1 MGQSIG
7 RNLVVKKGATAIA
20 SIRTKTVTINNE
32 PVDITTDDS
41 DGFRTLLDIVGQQ
54 SIDLSIEGL
63 TDNPSLRIAILTPGT
78 ILLDDI
84 TIVYPN
90 GGIISGDFALTTFEE
105 AGTYNDAVTF
115 SGTLQSSGEYTY
127 MP

>member
-1 MGQSIG
+1 MAQSIG

-41 DGFRTLLDIVGQQ
+41 DGFRTLLSIVGQQ

-63 TDNPSLRIAILTPGT
+63 TDDATLRAAILSPGT
-78 ILLDDI
+78 ILLTDI

-90 GGIISGDFALTTFEE
+90 GGIIAGDFALTTYEE

-127 MP
+127 TP

>member
-1 MGQSIG
+1 MAQSIG

-63 TDNPSLRIAILTPGT
+63 TDDPSLRIAILTPGT

-84 TIVYPN
+84 TIVYPT
-90 GGIISGDFALTTFEE
+90 GGIIAGDFALTTYEE

-127 MP
+127 TP